1 MSDLHLT
8 EPLRLH
14 EIPGTHLFVMLW
26 GGLLG
31 VDVGRALGWGTV
43 PQMVVLLVVAF
54 ACSVDV
60 TPVFAAAIAATGWLV
75 ANGFV
80 VHLDGQLG
88 WAGFEDLARLL
99 MFGVVAVAGASVRA

>member
-1 MSDLHLT
+1 MSNVHLT

-26 GGLLG
+26 GGLLA

-43 PQMVVLLVVAF
+43 PQLVALLVIAC

-60 TPVFAAAIAATGWLV
+60 APAFAAAIAVTGWLV

-80 VHLDGQLG
+80 FHLDGQLG
-88 WAGFEDLARLL
+88 WAGAGDLVRLSL
-99 MFGVVAVAGASVRA
+99 FGLVAATGAGVRP